1 MNEAG
6 TRGEHIVRE
15 YMRRIGFN
23 VVPAPN
29 RKFYDYDMECHN
41 WEASFTIEVKTDVSA
56 YRHAKRR
63 GTPDNPRLFIEYY
76 NDTLNEP
83 SGIAKSIAEYYFYL
97 IVNLDNDVECNVFK
111 RDELHQYLIDSDTY
125 SHTLVPHFNDQM
137 TTGWLPNLD
146 DLVAND
152 VVKRQ
157 FLIDKW

>member
-6 TRGEHIVRE
+6 KKGEHIVRE

-76 NDTLNEP
+76 NDTLDAP
-83 SGIAKSIAEYYFYL
+83 SGIAKSIAEYYLYL

-111 RDELHQYLIDSDTY
+111 RDELHQYLIDSDTC
-125 SHTLVPHFNDQM
+125 SRTIVPHFNDQQ

-146 DLVAND
+146 DLVANN

-157 FLIDKW
+157 FVIDKW